1 MAVRREVKE
10 VLGRLGLTDAVD
22 EDSGMDLKPG
32 DIEPISSSRIIR
44 LLECARGAWAAGL
57 KQTNPGVRCVHANSN
72 GHAYMVNR
80 NQEVDLCFSET
91 WLGLGEVGD
100 GTGTANVGIVPKV
113 EAKGWLGYV
122 RSMHL
127 GRGV

>member
-1 MAVRREVKE
+1 MRLRKAHFWTGMAVRREVKE

-57 KQTNPGVRCVHANSN
+57 KQTNPRG
-72 GHAYMVNR
+72 
-80 NQEVDLCFSET
+80 
-91 WLGLGEVGD
+91 
-100 GTGTANVGIVPKV
+100 KV
-113 EAKGWLGYV
+113 CAC
-122 RSMHL
+122 
-127 GRGV
+127 